1 MRGRF
6 SHTLLAMPLAL
17 ALGCAGTVPV
27 MAQEDE
33 PTQLQRMLGSFGLL
47 AIPGDSPEIEYRE
60 RPPLVVP
67 PSTDLPLPRNP
78 TDITAAVPDWPA
90 DPEIARQREQKR
102 YDQLPIDQRRSEFH
116 TGRALTPAEIRRGTI
131 ARARFAHPEHES
143 RRGDHRRPRDAGGPE
158 RPLRH
163 VQVRAGEAG
172 RLHRRATAHTLD
184 RAAARLSDALSECAL
199 WRGREGQAIHRA
211 SQCDGQAAGG
221 RRQDEAVSFLPVHA
235 PRRVVRRFASIRTM
249 NGNATSRRSPRRRF

>member
-131 ARARFAHPEHES
+131 ARAPS
-143 RRGDHRRPRDAGGPE
+143 RTPATK
-158 RPLRH
+158 
-163 VQVRAGEAG
+163 VGEEITAG
-172 RLHRRATAHTLD
+172 REMQSAPKGLFGMFKYEQEKPVAFTGEPQRT
-184 RAAARLSDALSECAL
+184 RLTEPPPGYQTPSPNAPYGVVEKDKPST
-199 WRGREGQAIHRA
+199 
-211 SQCDGQAAGG
+211 
-221 RRQDEAVSFLPVHA
+221 A
-235 PRRVVRRFASIRTM
+235 PRNVMDKQLADGDKM
-249 NGNATSRRSPRRRF
+249 KQ